1 MTLFKNVSA
10 SCCQQPQATRQSLF
24 LFSKVVLDTLSCPSF
39 DHTQRENIE
48 SLTKVVQG
56 RVGIEVTYKFGLM
69 LDGWTHGSEHYLAVF
84 GCYEISAPPR
94 HPLFSLAPI
103 VVDGS
108 GRLDAEIHMAALA
121 AFLPSNT
128 TGPAPKRA
136 PTSPVT
142 DETAKGTDSSGQL
155 AFLIRL
161 KTSLRPKL
169 HRQTR
174 WGRRTPYWLAILSCI
189 SADDEELDDLMLSP
203 AANRRLKAL
212 LAEMGDIESI
222 STKLQSEELN
232 LLGARD
238 LLELPAGD
246 QAKFTNYLGSFGSLH
261 RLLTCRFPKHHAD
274 IYCI

>member
-1 MTLFKNVSA
+1 
-10 SCCQQPQATRQSLF
+10 
-24 LFSKVVLDTLSCPSF
+24 
-39 DHTQRENIE
+39 
-48 SLTKVVQG
+48 
-56 RVGIEVTYKFGLM
+56 M

-108 GRLDAEIHMAALA
+108 GRLDAEIHMAALE
-121 AFLPSNT
+121 AFLPFFLTCRLNLAVRTLLDPHHKKKEPQQVQSLM
-128 TGPAPKRA
+128 KQLRA
-136 PTSPVT
+136 
-142 DETAKGTDSSGQL
+142 L
-155 AFLIRL
+155 AQAANLRL

-174 WGRRTPYWLAILSCI
+174 WGRP
-189 SADDEELDDLMLSP
+189 
-203 AANRRLKAL
+203 ANRRLKAL

-246 QAKFTNYLGSFGSLH
+246 QAKFTNYLAPSV
-261 RLLTCRFPKHHAD
+261 D
-274 IYCI
+274 IVHSTRI